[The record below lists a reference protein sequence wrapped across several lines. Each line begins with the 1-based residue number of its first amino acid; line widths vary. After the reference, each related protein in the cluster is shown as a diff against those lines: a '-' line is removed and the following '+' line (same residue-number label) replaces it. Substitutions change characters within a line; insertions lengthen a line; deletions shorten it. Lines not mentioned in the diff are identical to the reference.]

1 MSRDGRSTQRAA
13 ARGAGAPTR
22 RGAASADGRGQAGL
36 RRGSDGSGCAVAA
49 TAQRARDG
57 VAGAWAAA
65 EAWLASAVCHLDLT
79 TAQHLSSPRRDFSYA
94 LTTARPPE

>member
-1 MSRDGRSTQRAA
+1 MRNEPGAAPRSAPR
-13 ARGAGAPTR
+13 RPGAPTR
-22 RGAASADGRGQAGL
+22 RGAASANGRGQAGL

-65 EAWLASAVCHLDLT
+65 EAWLASAACHLDLT
-79 TAQHLSSPRRDFSYA
+79 TAQHLSSPRRDISYA